1 MNKQLNQPIYE
12 INFGEKIYSFDLSQ
26 NEKSENCVIV
36 SLPGKIL
43 VIELKVNF
51 LEVFFKEYFL
61 EFGFIEDG

>member
-1 MNKQLNQPIYE
+1 
-12 INFGEKIYSFDLSQ
+12 
-26 NEKSENCVIV
+26 VIV

-61 EFGFIEDG
+61 EFGFIADG